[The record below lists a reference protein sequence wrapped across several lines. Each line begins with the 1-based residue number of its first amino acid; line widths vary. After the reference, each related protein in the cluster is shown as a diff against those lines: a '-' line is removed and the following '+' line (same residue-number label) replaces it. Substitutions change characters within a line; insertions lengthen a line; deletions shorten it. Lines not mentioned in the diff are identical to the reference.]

1 MTSGGATD
9 TPLANAEPV
18 GESVQTPY
26 RRFLEDFCENKIAVV
41 SFIADQDID
50 RITNKENARKDD
62 KRHQDDNDPRLH
74 QPSNNENRHRLL
86 RCRQAIGK

>member
-1 MTSGGATD
+1 MKRFIQTESRNR
-9 TPLANAEPV
+9 PL
-18 GESVQTPY
+18 SV
-26 RRFLEDFCENKIAVV
+26 FLV